1 MVNITT
7 KLKRVGNSLGI
18 IVPSDVVDSNK
29 LKEGEEL
36 FVSIHINEVSS
47 VGQMLIEAR
56 KHKLNFKRSTQEILD
71 KIDRDSD

>member
-1 MVNITT
+1 MVNITA

-18 IVPSDVVDSNK
+18 IVPSDVVDNND

-36 FVSIHINEVSS
+36 FINIHVNEVSS
-47 VGQMLIEAR
+47 VGQMLAEAR

-71 KIDRDSD
+71 EIDKDSD

>member
-1 MVNITT
+1 MVNITA

-18 IVPSDVVDSNK
+18 IVPSDVVDSNA

-36 FVSIHINEVSS
+36 FVNIHLSEVSS
-47 VGQMLIEAR
+47 VGQMLAEAR

-71 KIDRDSD
+71 EIDKDSD

>member
-1 MVNITT
+1 MVNITA

-18 IVPSDVVDSNK
+18 IIPSNVVNSNE

-36 FVSIHINEVSS
+36 FVNIHVNEVSS
-47 VGQMLIEAR
+47 VGQMLAEAR

-71 KIDRDSD
+71 EIDRDSD